1 MNTLE
6 SMRKICESFKNKQYS
21 VQDFQSRL
29 ETLQITD
36 EYKPY
41 LDKLVSDA
49 VNRLEE
55 IIYTSA
61 EDNLHKYGVEV
72 AEKLI
77 LETEKIVENDK
88 DQIL

>member
-6 SMRKICESFKNKQYS
+6 SMHKICESFKNKQYS
-21 VQDFQSRL
+21 IQDFQSRL
-29 ETLQITD
+29 ETILITD

-41 LDKLVSDA
+41 LDKLVRDA

-61 EDNLHKYGVEV
+61 EDNLYKYGVEV
-72 AEKLI
+72 AENLI
-77 LETEKIVENDK
+77 KETEKIVKNDK
-88 DQIL
+88 DQVL